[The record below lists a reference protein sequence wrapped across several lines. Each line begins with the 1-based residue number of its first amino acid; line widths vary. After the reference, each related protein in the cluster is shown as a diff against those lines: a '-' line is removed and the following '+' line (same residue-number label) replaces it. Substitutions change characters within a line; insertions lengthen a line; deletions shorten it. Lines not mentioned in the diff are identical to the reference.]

1 MGTIPVCPEKNT
13 DPPSG
18 GRVRITPGV
27 KSTKRRAGTIRSA
40 GVNVN
45 LKTKLMMTHDKR
57 AKTKAWNKT
66 CIKSPE
72 PGGRLSKSPG
82 LKRAKSMVG
91 TSTFGPVMSII
102 YINLHNLSPKG
113 STCERPV
120 VGSKRPEM
128 VLSPSVKLLL
138 FNTLVNSFN
147 AYNSV
152 PQTSVRWARV

>member
-27 KSTKRRAGTIRSA
+27 KRTKRMAGTIRSA

-57 AKTKAWNKT
+57 ARTKAWNNT

-82 LKRAKSMVG
+82 LKRAKRMVG

-102 YINLHNLSPKG
+102 YINLHNLRPKV
-113 STCERPV
+113 STCERPGA
-120 VGSKRPEM
+120 GSKRPEM
-128 VLSPSVKLLL
+128 VLSPPVKLIL
-138 FNTLVNSFN
+138 FNTLLNSFD
-147 AYNSV
+147 ACNSG
-152 PQTSVRWARV
+152 PQTSVCGTRV